1 MMLTTGNYTKRFE
14 SDFATLMPDLGGREK
29 KTDCRIAVPSME
41 SLYDVVQRSALS
53 ERVICV

>member
-1 MMLTTGNYTKRFE
+1 
-14 SDFATLMPDLGGREK
+14 MPDLGGREK